1 MISLSYTVRT
11 CIFMLRLSHILR
23 HKFFICVNNED
34 NPKLV
39 KEKKNMKMNI
49 IMIKIDNDAKDL
61 YDNGTYLV
69 QNEAGAFNSTLT

>member
-1 MISLSYTVRT
+1 MEGHVTKDNY
-11 CIFMLRLSHILR
+11 
-23 HKFFICVNNED
+23 VNNKD

-39 KEKKNMKMNI
+39 KEKRNMKMNI

-69 QNEAGAFNSTLT
+69 QNEAGAFNYSTLT